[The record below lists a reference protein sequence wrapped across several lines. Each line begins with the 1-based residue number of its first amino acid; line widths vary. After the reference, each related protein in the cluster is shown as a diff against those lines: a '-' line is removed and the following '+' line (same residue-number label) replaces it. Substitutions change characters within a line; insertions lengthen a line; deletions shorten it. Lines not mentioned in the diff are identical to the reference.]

1 MLFTKS
7 AFSKKIPKK
16 LDFGSI
22 LGGQNDEK
30 SIKNRVRKHAFLE
43 HRILS
48 VFFRFWLHLG
58 VKKALKNYYFSKKW
72 RFEGSL

>member
-7 AFSKKIPKK
+7 AFSKKIPQK

-22 LGGQNDEK
+22 LGGQNDGK

-43 HRILS
+43 HQFLS
-48 VFFRFWLHLG
+48 VFF
-58 VKKALKNYYFSKKW
+58 YFGSIWGSKK
-72 RFEGSL
+72 R

>member
-1 MLFTKS
+1 MIFTKS
-7 AFSKKIPKK
+7 TFSENITKK

-43 HRILS
+43 HRILG
-48 VFFRFWLHLG
+48 VFFRCWLHLG
-58 VKKALKNYYFSKKW
+58 VQKSLKNH
-72 RFEGSL
+72 